1 MTIEEQLKNI
11 IKMRY
16 KRVRAFTNQIGI
28 PYTTLDSVFKR
39 GISNSGIGTMIKI
52 FESLNTYPNKIKE
65 QIKNTRHMY
74 SHYTKKNKTIKGDN
88 FIYLYYIL
96 ELSFRVLVLEDV
108 SVKYGNE
115 IEENLFSIHDWIMEN
130 RKKNIELEEYKSA
143 TYKMTKKLKKQ
154 KI

>member
-1 MTIEEQLKNI
+1 
-11 IKMRY
+11 
-16 KRVRAFTNQIGI
+16 
-28 PYTTLDSVFKR
+28 
-39 GISNSGIGTMIKI
+39 
-52 FESLNTYPNKIKE
+52 
-65 QIKNTRHMY
+65 MY

-108 SVKYGNE
+108 GVKYGSE

-143 TYKMTKKLKKQ
+143 TYKMTKKQKNKKY
-154 KI
+154 KIILFIRMNYSIKYLNTEKFYKNT

>member
-1 MTIEEQLKNI
+1 M
-11 IKMRY
+11 
-16 KRVRAFTNQIGI
+16 
-28 PYTTLDSVFKR
+28 
-39 GISNSGIGTMIKI
+39 
-52 FESLNTYPNKIKE
+52 NTYPKKIKE

-130 RKKNIELEEYKSA
+130 RKKNIKLEEYKSA
-143 TYKMTKKLKKQ
+143 TYKMTKKQKNKKY
-154 KI
+154 KIILFIRMNYSIKYLNMKNFAKIVKKANNIGKDLNYERIYL